1 MIGMSIGDP
10 DAPGQ
15 PPEIMLAMATCMQAL
30 AALPEPTAENVLRCV
45 HLVVLSEVN
54 PEHVFGSF
62 FRRRNRTPSQP
73 L

>member
-30 AALPEPTAENVLRCV
+30 AALPEPTAEK
-45 HLVVLSEVN
+45 
-54 PEHVFGSF
+54 
-62 FRRRNRTPSQP
+62 RTDVACTWWC
-73 L
+73 